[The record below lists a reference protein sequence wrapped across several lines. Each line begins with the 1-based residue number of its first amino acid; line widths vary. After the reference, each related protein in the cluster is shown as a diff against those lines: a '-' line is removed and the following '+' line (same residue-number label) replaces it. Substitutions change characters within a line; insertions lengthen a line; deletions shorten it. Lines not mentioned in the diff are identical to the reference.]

1 MRTVEVS
8 DQATKV
14 AHETGRLGGV
24 PDFRIVFE
32 SELSF
37 IWNTLRRF
45 GVADR
50 DLEDVAHEVFVVV
63 NRRLGEY
70 DPARPLR
77 PWLFAIAFR
86 CASDYRRLSRH
97 RHETL
102 DGEGMDRADT
112 ADAAD
117 EILGRI
123 EERNL
128 ARRALLAVPEERRAV
143 LVLHDF
149 EEVAMQE
156 VAQALG
162 IPLKT
167 AYSRL
172 RIGRSELIDAARREQ
187 RGKEGA

>member
-1 MRTVEVS
+1 VGSR
-8 DQATKV
+8 
-14 AHETGRLGGV
+14 
-24 PDFRIVFE
+24 PDFRSIFDG
-32 SELSF
+32 ELTF
-37 IWNTLRRF
+37 VWNSLRRF

-63 NRRLGEY
+63 SRRLGDY
-70 DPARPLR
+70 DPTRPMR

-86 CASDYRRLSRH
+86 CASDYRRLARH
-97 RHETL
+97 RRETL
-102 DGEGMDRADT
+102 AQDEVEPVDASEAVDEALSRA
-112 ADAAD
+112 
-117 EILGRI
+117 

-149 EEVAMQE
+149 DETPMQE
-156 VAQALG
+156 IADALG

-172 RIGRSELIDAARREQ
+172 RIARTELIEAARRESPI
-187 RGKEGA
+187 KEGS